1 MMLRIFISEKI
12 KLKKICFYIP
22 IISSIVLIAFT
33 CLEWYLYFRKGPS
46 GIYAGF
52 NVMYLFL
59 SFTMLLT
66 MSLLTSI
73 IAETEHEAG
82 TWKVIFSL
90 PLRPFKIYICKIL
103 WVCILMLETCFLVIL
118 GLSILWLI
126 YTSQPLP
133 FMFLVKQVFSCF
145 LASFTVLIIQLWIS
159 IRISN
164 QAIPLTV
171 GVVGAASSLFLGR
184 SGIKYLHWLPWAYPS
199 LATPFI
205 KNYMLWIALAIILG
219 ILLTAISLVRFEK
232 SEFQ

>member
-1 MMLRIFISEKI
+1 MDESILLIDDEIGLLEMLQLVLEKEGF
-12 KLKKICFYIP
+12 KKIYKAVNGKEALE
-22 IISSIVLIAFT
+22 IIEEKAPDLIILDVMLPDT
-33 CLEWYLYFRKGPS
+33 N
-46 GIYAGF
+46 GF
-52 NVMYLFL
+52 ELC
-59 SFTMLLT
+59 
-66 MSLLTSI
+66 I
-73 IAETEHEAG
+73 
-82 TWKVIFSL
+82 K
-90 PLRPFKIYICKIL
+90 ICKIL
-103 WVCILMLETCFLVIL
+103 WVCILMLETCFLVIF

-145 LASFTVLIIQLWIS
+145 LASFTVLVIQLWIS

-205 KNYMLWIALAIILG
+205 KNYMLWIALAIMLG
-219 ILLTAISLVRFEK
+219 ILLAAVSLVRFEK